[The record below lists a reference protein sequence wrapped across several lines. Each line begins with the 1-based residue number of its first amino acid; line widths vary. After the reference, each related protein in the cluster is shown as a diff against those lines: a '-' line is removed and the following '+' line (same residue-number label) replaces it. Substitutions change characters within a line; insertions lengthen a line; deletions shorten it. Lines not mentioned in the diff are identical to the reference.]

1 MKVFLV
7 VLLFYIPMNKSNL
20 FLVFCLLVAFSCQ
33 SPTRNYEVTKLIEEL
48 KAKHA
53 PDKRVALWNITFE
66 NDSLKGETNLPE
78 AYQELIAELEAVEL
92 NFINAVKQ
100 LPDSNLGDQTKALVT
115 ISVANIRSQPKH
127 SAELATQALMGTP
140 LTVLK
145 EEDGWFLVQTPDQ
158 YVAWIDRAGIQL
170 LSEAEL
176 EAWYRAPKL
185 VFTDLVGYVW
195 ETADGKEMVSD
206 LVAGDLLIIENES
219 SSHYFISLPD
229 KRKGWV
235 SKSQSQLWE
244 NWIATRN
251 TNPETLINTA
261 KQMMGTPYLWG
272 GTSIKGMDCSGFTK
286 TIFYLNGQIIP
297 RDASQ
302 QINEG
307 ELIDADKNWEKL
319 QVGDLLFF
327 GEKATEEKKE
337 RVVHVGMWIGNGE
350 FIHARGLVRISSF
363 DPGNPNYD
371 EYEFNRYLRTK
382 RIVNVPSENIRSVA
396 NLTTKN

>member
-1 MKVFLV
+1 M
-7 VLLFYIPMNKSNL
+7 I
-20 FLVFCLLVAFSCQ
+20 
-33 SPTRNYEVTKLIEEL
+33 KLIEEL
-48 KAKHA
+48 KANYA
-53 PDKRVALWNITFE
+53 PDKRVALWSLNFE

-78 AYQELIAELEAVEL
+78 AYQELMAELEKREII
-92 NFINAVKQ
+92 FIDAVKK
-100 LPDSNLGDQTKALVT
+100 LPDSALGEQTKALVT
-115 ISVANIRSQPKH
+115 ISVVNIRSQPKH

-140 LTVLK
+140 LNVLK
-145 EEDGWFLVQTPDQ
+145 EDDGWFLVQTPDQ
-158 YVAWIDRAGIQL
+158 YLAWVDRAGIQL
-170 LSEAEL
+170 MTEDEL
-176 EAWYRAPKL
+176 ESWYRAPKL

-195 ETADGKEMVSD
+195 KTAEGKEMVSD
-206 LVAGDLLIIENES
+206 LVAGDLLTIENES

-261 KQMMGTPYLWG
+261 KLMMGTPYLWG

-307 ELIDADKNWEKL
+307 ELIDVDKNWEKL

-350 FIHARGLVRISSF
+350 FIHSRGLVRISSF
-363 DPGNPNYD
+363 DPENPNYD

-382 RIVNVPSENIRSVA
+382 RIVNVPSENILSVA
-396 NLTTKN
+396 NLLTKN

>member
-1 MKVFLV
+1 MKKLN
-7 VLLFYIPMNKSNL
+7 LLI
-20 FLVFCLLVAFSCQ
+20 VCCLLAALSCQ
-33 SPTRNYEVTKLIEEL
+33 SPDRNKEVTQLIDEL
-48 KAKHA
+48 KTGYA

-78 AYQELIAELEAVEL
+78 AFQALIDSLEKREIS
-92 NFINAVKQ
+92 FIDAVKQ
-100 LPDSNLGDQTKALVT
+100 LPDAVLGDQTKGLVT

-140 LTVLK
+140 LNVLK
-145 EEDGWFLVQTPDQ
+145 EDDGWFLVQTPDQ
-158 YVAWIDRAGIQL
+158 YLAWVDRAGIQL
-170 LSEAEL
+170 MTEAEL
-176 EAWYRAPKL
+176 STWYRAPKL

-195 ETADGKEMVSD
+195 KTADGEEMVSD
-206 LVAGDLLIIENES
+206 LVAGDLLTIEDETN
-219 SSHYFISLPD
+219 SHYFISLPD
-229 KRKGWV
+229 KRQGWV

-244 NWIATRN
+244 SWIASRN
-251 TNPETLINTA
+251 TNPESLISTA

-272 GTSIKGMDCSGFTK
+272 GTSIKGVDCSGFTK

-307 ELIDADKNWEKL
+307 ELIDADKNWDKL

-350 FIHARGLVRISSF
+350 FIHSRGLVRISSF
-363 DPGNPNYD
+363 DPEHPNFD
-371 EYEFNRYLRTK
+371 EYELNRYLRTK
-382 RIVNVPSENIRSVA
+382 RIVNVPSENILSVA
-396 NLTTKN
+396 NLLTNTQP

>member
-1 MKVFLV
+1 MKKST
-7 VLLFYIPMNKSNL
+7 LF
-20 FLVFCLLVAFSCQ
+20 FVFCLLIAFSCK
-33 SPTRNYEVTKLIEEL
+33 SPNRNEEVIKLIEEL
-48 KAKHA
+48 EANYA
-53 PDKRVALWNITFE
+53 PDKRVALWSLNFE

-78 AYQELIAELEAVEL
+78 AYQELMAELEKREII
-92 NFINAVKQ
+92 FIDAVKK
-100 LPDSNLGDQTKALVT
+100 LPDSALGEQTKALVT

-140 LTVLK
+140 LNVLK
-145 EEDGWFLVQTPDQ
+145 EDDGWFLVQTPDQ
-158 YVAWIDRAGIQL
+158 YLAWVDRAGIQL
-170 LSEAEL
+170 MTEDEL
-176 EAWYRAPKL
+176 ESWYRAPKL

-195 ETADGKEMVSD
+195 KTAEGKEMVSD
-206 LVAGDLLIIENES
+206 LVAGDLLTIENES

-261 KQMMGTPYLWG
+261 KLMMGTPYLWG

-307 ELIDADKNWEKL
+307 ELIDVDKNWEKL

-350 FIHARGLVRISSF
+350 FIHSRGLVRISSF
-363 DPGNPNYD
+363 DPENPNYD

-382 RIVNVPSENIRSVA
+382 RIVNVPSENILSVA
-396 NLTTKN
+396 NLLTKN

>member
-1 MKVFLV
+1 MK
-7 VLLFYIPMNKSNL
+7 KSNL
-20 FLVFCLLVAFSCQ
+20 FLVFCLLIAFSCK
-33 SPTRNYEVTKLIEEL
+33 SPNRNEEVTKLIEQL
-48 KAKHA
+48 KANYA
-53 PDKRVALWNITFE
+53 PDKRVALWSLSFE

-78 AYQELIAELEAVEL
+78 AYQALIDSLEKRDI
-92 NFINAVKQ
+92 NFISAVKQ
-100 LPDSNLGDQTKALVT
+100 LPDSALGEQTKALVT

-145 EEDGWFLVQTPDQ
+145 EDDGWFLVQTPDQ
-158 YVAWIDRAGIQL
+158 YLAWVDRAGIQL
-170 LSEAEL
+170 LSEDEL
-176 EAWYRAPKL
+176 EAWFRAPKL

-195 ETADGKEMVSD
+195 KTVDGKEMVSD
-206 LVAGDLLIIENES
+206 LVAGDLLTIENES

-350 FIHARGLVRISSF
+350 FIHSRGLVRISSF
-363 DPGNPNYD
+363 DSENPNYD
-371 EYEFNRYLRTK
+371 EYELNRYLRTK
-382 RIVNVPSENIRSVA
+382 RIVNVPSENILSVA
-396 NLTTKN
+396 NLLTKIQP

>member
-1 MKVFLV
+1 MK
-7 VLLFYIPMNKSNL
+7 KSNL
-20 FLVFCLLVAFSCQ
+20 FTVFFLLVVFSCQ
-33 SPTRNYEVTKLIEEL
+33 SPNSIQEVTQLIEEFRSIY
-48 KAKHA
+48 A
-53 PDKRVALWNITFE
+53 PDKRVALWTLSFE

-78 AYQELIAELEAVEL
+78 AYQALLDSLEKHEIK
-92 NFINAVKQ
+92 FTNAVKQ
-100 LPDSNLGDQTKALVT
+100 LPDPALGDQIKALVT

-140 LTVLK
+140 LNVLK
-145 EEDGWFLVQTPDQ
+145 EDDGWFLVQTPDQ
-158 YVAWIDRAGIQL
+158 YLAWVDRAGIQL
-170 LSEAEL
+170 MTENEL
-176 EAWYRAPKL
+176 EAWFRSPKL

-195 ETADGKEMVSD
+195 KTEDGKEMVSD
-206 LVAGDLLIIENES
+206 LVAGDLLTVENES
-219 SSHYFISLPD
+219 PSHYFISLPD

-235 SKSQSQLWE
+235 SKSQSELWE
-244 NWIATRN
+244 SWIASRN

-261 KQMMGTPYLWG
+261 KLMMGSPYLWG

-327 GEKATEEKKE
+327 GEKATDEKKE

-350 FIHARGLVRISSF
+350 FIHSRGLVRISSF
-363 DPGNPNYD
+363 DPSHPNYD
-371 EYEFNRYLRTK
+371 EYELNRYLRTK
-382 RIVNVPSENIRSVA
+382 RIVNVPSENILSVA
-396 NLTTKN
+396 NLLINTQP